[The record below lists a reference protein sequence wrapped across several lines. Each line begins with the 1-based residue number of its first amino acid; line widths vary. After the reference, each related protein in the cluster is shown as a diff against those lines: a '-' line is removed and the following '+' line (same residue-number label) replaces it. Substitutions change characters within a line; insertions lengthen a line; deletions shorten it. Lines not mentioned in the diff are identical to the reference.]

1 MIPASAPS
9 RAVVEP
15 PVVQHLVVAAAMVGI
30 GAALGWVAP
39 WVIGWGLSLPWLPFK
54 GPLAILD
61 QLEGNFGGWLLIV
74 VGAVAGLVLG
84 FLAMADTTK
93 IEITA
98 RDITFVKGDKK
109 QRFARSQIGT
119 VMIDGSHL
127 VLRDRAD
134 ADLVRQKVD
143 GSMHELTEALRSHD
157 WPSERPELTP

>member
-1 MIPASAPS
+1 M
-9 RAVVEP
+9 
-15 PVVQHLVVAAAMVGI
+15 
-30 GAALGWVAP
+30 
-39 WVIGWGLSLPWLPFK
+39 IGWGLSLPWLPFK

-74 VGAVAGLVLG
+74 LGAVAGLVLG
-84 FLAMADTTK
+84 FLAVADTTK

-119 VMIDGSHL
+119 VVIDGSHL

-134 ADLVRQKVD
+134 ADLIRQKID
-143 GSMHELTEALRSHD
+143 GSMAEVTEALRSHD
-157 WPSERPELTP
+157 WPSERLELTP